1 MTECN
6 YRSRL
11 SAYHDGELAPQPARE
26 LERHIESCPA
36 CTAELAELRNVSAL
50 FAVFS
55 EERMSRAALARAHD
69 AVEGNAQPSLLRI
82 AGLLAGLAASA
93 MVIGTAWLWETP
105 ASPKL
110 HHGPFVVVPTAPKD
124 PQWLLVATTLR
135 ADPLPREV
143 GQNRTQIVSEPAVAN
158 AGEYADWMLKELG
171 SGQ

>member
-6 YRSRL
+6 YRSQL
-11 SAYHDGELAPQPARE
+11 DAYHDGELAPQPARE
-26 LERHIESCPA
+26 FERHIESCPA
-36 CTAELAELRNVSAL
+36 CTAELAELRNVSGL
-50 FAVFS
+50 FAVFL
-55 EERMSRAALARAHD
+55 EERMSRAALTRVHD

-82 AGLLAGLAASA
+82 AGLLAGLAAST

-105 ASPKL
+105 ASPKPP
-110 HHGPFVVVPTAPKD
+110 HGTVAIVPAAPKD

-143 GQNRTQIVSEPAVAN
+143 GDDRTQIVSEPAVAD
-158 AGEYADWMLKELG
+158 AAEWMLKNLG

>member
-36 CTAELAELRNVSAL
+36 CMAELAELRNISGL

-55 EERMSRAALARAHD
+55 EERMSRAALAGAHD
-69 AVEGNAQPSLLRI
+69 AVEGDAQPSLLRI

-93 MVIGTAWLWETP
+93 MVIGTAWLSETP
-105 ASPKL
+105 AMPKP
-110 HHGPFVVVPTAPKD
+110 HHGPIAIVSPAPKD

-143 GQNRTQIVSEPAVAN
+143 GDNRTQIVSEPAVAD
-158 AGEYADWMLKELG
+158 AAEWMLKNLG

>member
-11 SAYHDGELAPQPARE
+11 GAYHDGELAPQPARE

-36 CTAELAELRNVSAL
+36 CTAELAELRNMSGL
-50 FAVFS
+50 FTVFS
-55 EERMSRAALARAHD
+55 DERMSRAALARAHN
-69 AVEGNAQPSLLRI
+69 AVEREGTQPSLLRI

-93 MVIGTAWLWETP
+93 MVIGSAWLWETP
-105 ASPKL
+105 ARPKPS
-110 HHGPFVVVPTAPKD
+110 HGPFAIVPTAPKD

-135 ADPLPREV
+135 ADPLPREM
-143 GQNRTQIVSEPAVAN
+143 GDDRTQIVSEPAVAD
-158 AGEYADWMLKELG
+158 AAEWMLKNLG